1 MSDNADLAAR
11 LADLEA
17 ENARLRAASVVAA
30 EPPEAASPGGRW
42 RAVVSAVC
50 IVIAAVLVPVSIVA
64 AWARVQLVDEDAFVA
79 TLSPLAADPAVQSM
93 IVDETMS
100 AITAKVDF
108 AALTSD
114 VIDGVAGLDLPPAAV
129 SALQLLK
136 QPAAEGLE
144 NIVDGAVTRVVTSD
158 AFADVWT
165 TATRASHRALT
176 TAATSD
182 GGGLVVRTEDGV
194 GIQLGAIVAQVTQN
208 LSDRGVG
215 APG

>member
-64 AWARVQLVDEDAFVA
+64 AWACVQLVDEDAFVA

-129 SALQLLK
+129 SALQLL
-136 QPAAEGLE
+136 
-144 NIVDGAVTRVVTSD
+144 
-158 AFADVWT
+158 W
-165 TATRASHRALT
+165 
-176 TAATSD
+176 
-182 GGGLVVRTEDGV
+182 
-194 GIQLGAIVAQVTQN
+194 
-208 LSDRGVG
+208 DRST
-215 APG
+215 PG